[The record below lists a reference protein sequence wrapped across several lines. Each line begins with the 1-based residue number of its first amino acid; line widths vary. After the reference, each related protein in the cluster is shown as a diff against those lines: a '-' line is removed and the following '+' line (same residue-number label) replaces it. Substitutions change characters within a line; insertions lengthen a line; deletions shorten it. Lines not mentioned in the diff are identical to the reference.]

1 MVDLHADS
9 LLWGRDLAQRSDY
22 GHVDIP
28 RLIEGNVALQVFTSV
43 TKVPSPLL
51 LENNAA
57 DSDDVIRLALLQRW
71 PIATWF
77 SLTERALFH
86 ARQLKKWVRKA
97 PDTFRIIE
105 TRQDLQDYLA
115 QKSSGKSIT
124 AGLLGIEG
132 AHALAGQLE
141 NIDRLYDAGFRVV
154 GLSHVFDNEV
164 AGSAHGISG
173 EGLTSFGRAAIARM
187 EALGMIIDLAHASPQ
202 TIDDVLQLSSRP
214 VLVSH
219 TGVQGTCEGVR
230 NLSNDQVR
238 QIAEHGGII
247 GIAFWKTA
255 VCGEDIGAI
264 VRAIRYVA
272 DHVGVEHVALG
283 SDFDGAVRV
292 PFDVAH
298 MNQITQ
304 GLLAD
309 GFTDSEIRQIMGLN
323 VLQLLE
329 QYLPA

>member
-1 MVDLHADS
+1 
-9 LLWGRDLAQRSDY
+9 
-22 GHVDIP
+22 
-28 RLIEGNVALQVFTSV
+28 
-43 TKVPSPLL
+43 
-51 LENNAA
+51 
-57 DSDDVIRLALLQRW
+57 
-71 PIATWF
+71 
-77 SLTERALFH
+77 
-86 ARQLKKWVRKA
+86 
-97 PDTFRIIE
+97 
-105 TRQDLQDYLA
+105 
-115 QKSSGKSIT
+115 
-124 AGLLGIEG
+124 
-132 AHALAGQLE
+132 
-141 NIDRLYDAGFRVV
+141 
-154 GLSHVFDNEV
+154 
-164 AGSAHGISG
+164 
-173 EGLTSFGRAAIARM
+173 
-187 EALGMIIDLAHASPQ
+187 Q